1 MSHLYF
7 SNIQLRPKFKNLV
20 VLTVMY
26 RYEKRTKM
34 NILKDVWKNSSEYIY
49 VWRREG
55 MLRIL
60 SNKDIHIFTYLLIIE

>member
-49 VWRREG
+49 V
-55 MLRIL
+55 
-60 SNKDIHIFTYLLIIE
+60 